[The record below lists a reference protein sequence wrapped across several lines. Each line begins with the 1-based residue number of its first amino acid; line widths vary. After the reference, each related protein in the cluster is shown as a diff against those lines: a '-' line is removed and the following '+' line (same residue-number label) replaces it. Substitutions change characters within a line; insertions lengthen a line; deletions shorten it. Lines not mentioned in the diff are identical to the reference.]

1 MSEQTIDIDNLNGDE
16 LKIAIAIELGYT
28 PNNWPPYS
36 LGDLP
41 DWPTDIAAAWE
52 LDGEGWQWRHTE
64 IYLGEDDTTAIGS
77 WIKLPEANH
86 WIFSIV
92 SLSDFPTKA
101 AAYATARCRAWLKA
115 KHD

>member
-1 MSEQTIDIDNLNGDE
+1 MNNIDIDTLNGHE
-16 LKIAIAIELGYT
+16 LNRMIAHELGIKSCLFPCYAE
-28 PNNWPPYS
+28 N
-36 LGDLP
+36 
-41 DWPTDIAAAWE
+41 IEVAWE

-77 WIKLPEANH
+77 WIKLPEANR